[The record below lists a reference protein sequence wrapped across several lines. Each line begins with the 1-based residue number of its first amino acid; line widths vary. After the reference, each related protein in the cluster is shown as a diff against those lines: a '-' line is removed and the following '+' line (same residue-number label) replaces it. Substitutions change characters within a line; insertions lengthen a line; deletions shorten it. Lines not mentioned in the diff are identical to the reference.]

1 MNLLGVLKLL
11 YPGAPNVFK
20 SKTARNEAKFHA
32 PPVPRL
38 FMQTRFGISDTRP
51 QNPVDIQYVSWQVS
65 AGRFRIDIT
74 KIRWTGIS
82 MAVGEVGARGTGRHS
97 RARDAGE
104 SVLTLSMPIAEP
116 NHPSRRPRPRS
127 QKK

>member
-1 MNLLGVLKLL
+1 MNLLGVLKLV

-65 AGRFRIDIT
+65 AAPVGLELTSQKSVGQVLAWQWGKWGHGEQAGTRGRETPGKVCSRFRC
-74 KIRWTGIS
+74 R
-82 MAVGEVGARGTGRHS
+82 
-97 RARDAGE
+97 
-104 SVLTLSMPIAEP
+104 
-116 NHPSRRPRPRS
+116 
-127 QKK
+127 